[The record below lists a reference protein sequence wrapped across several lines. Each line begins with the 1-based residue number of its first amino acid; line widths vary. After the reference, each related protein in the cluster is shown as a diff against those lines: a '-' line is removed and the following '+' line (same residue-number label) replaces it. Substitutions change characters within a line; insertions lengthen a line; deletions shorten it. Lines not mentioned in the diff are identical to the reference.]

1 MMENTML
8 KMRTPSYK
16 KYNVL
21 CVDDEKNVL
30 RALERSLRKEHY
42 NVFTASSGK
51 AGLEI
56 LKGLKVQLIVADFR
70 MPEMNGVDFLKKAKS
85 KQPDAIRMLLS
96 GYASIDMVVK
106 AVNQAEIFK
115 ILSKPW
121 SEVQLRQEINLALQ
135 HWELVQ
141 KNRKLNRQIDDQL
154 QKLREMN
161 EQLEVLLDK
170 RTREIIIKNQA
181 LELSHQIL
189 DNLPIPAFAM
199 ATEGFIVYMNKS
211 AGELFRGENVNP
223 IGQKID
229 AIFSS
234 EIATLVSETISSRK
248 PGALESYSYKNKTF
262 TVRSAIVQDEYAVR
276 GATAIFIEK

>member
-1 MMENTML
+1 MEQALLNLT
-8 KMRTPSYK
+8 TPRSK

-70 MPEMNGVDFLKKAKS
+70 MPEMNGVDFLKKAKN

-189 DNLPIPAFAM
+189 DNLPIPAFAV

-211 AGELFRGENVNP
+211 AGELFHGEHVKP
-223 IGQKID
+223 IGKKID
-229 AIFSS
+229 EVFSG
-234 EIATLVSETISSRK
+234 EIAGMISETISSRK
-248 PGALESYSYKNKTF
+248 PGVLDNYAYKNKTF
-262 TVRSAIVQDEYAVR
+262 MVRSSIVEDNYAVR